1 MPWPLPSRRC
11 GIFLAASPCARGA
24 PDTPA
29 SMRGMPTYAR
39 IAYQGINR
47 RQNLPTAGGPAAA
60 INAGLSSVAWC
71 HSPDRDGQT
80 PSCAAT
86 ASSALP
92 MPPPQ
97 RIRPAVRP
105 HIFERRL
112 WPISFRRHSAN
123 QSAGRAPLV
132 GRAVRAGGE
141 PCAAMCQPG
150 RSSGSARWHDQRH
163 RFENQLA
170 GDERHHRLPARAI
183 LATASRGRLRGPMT
197 CGHHVATATKWQ
209 MARGGEQ
216 CQTAL
221 DWPPV
226 GDGAVKG
233 V

>member
-24 PDTPA
+24 PGTPA

-132 GRAVRAGGE
+132 GRAVMAGGE

-150 RSSGSARWHDQRH
+150 RSSGSARCMIND
-163 RFENQLA
+163 
-170 GDERHHRLPARAI
+170 I
-183 LATASRGRLRGPMT
+183 ASRTNLLAMNATTGCPRGRSWPPLRGAA
-197 CGHHVATATKWQ
+197 C
-209 MARGGEQ
+209 
-216 CQTAL
+216 
-221 DWPPV
+221 V
-226 GDGAVKG
+226 GR
-233 V
+233 